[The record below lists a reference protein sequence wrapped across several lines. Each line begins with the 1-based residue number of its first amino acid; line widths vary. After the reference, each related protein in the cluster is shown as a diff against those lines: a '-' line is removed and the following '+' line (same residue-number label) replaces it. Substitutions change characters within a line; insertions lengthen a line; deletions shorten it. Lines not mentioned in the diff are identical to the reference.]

1 MPLMPAPRG
10 LIQQLDHHLH
20 RSELLPPRAK
30 LLLAVSGGAD
40 SVALLR
46 LLHAINHSNHWKWTL
61 LVAHIHHGIRGKSS
75 TADARFVKS
84 LAKSLSL
91 PYIEKKLRLGKSAS
105 EATARTARLAAL
117 EKIATQKKCDA
128 IVLAHHAD
136 DQAETVLLRLIRG
149 AGLEGLA
156 GMAPI
161 TPMLKIPL
169 IRPLLHL
176 RRTALRDYLVAIQQ
190 PWREDETNATDA
202 YLRNR
207 LRLQLMPTIEA
218 LSPTAVDAIARTAQ
232 LAGEAQA
239 LIESL
244 AYDLLNEALIT
255 MTPKQLTLHRD
266 PLQQAPPILCAELL
280 RQTLLHMGGSTE
292 STDFERT
299 REAVRIIQ
307 ATAGG
312 KSIQLGRGLLLRA
325 GAGVVTVEKSR

>member
-1 MPLMPAPRG
+1 MPPPRG
-10 LIQQLDHHLH
+10 LIQQLDHSLH

-46 LLHAINHSNHWKWTL
+46 LLHAINQSKHWRWTL
-61 LVAHIHHGIRGKSS
+61 LVAHIDHGIRGKSS

-84 LAKSLSL
+84 LAKALSL
-91 PYIEKKLRLGKSAS
+91 PYSEKKLHLGPSAS
-105 EATARTARLAAL
+105 EATARNARFAAL
-117 EKIATQKKCDA
+117 NKMATQKKCDA
-128 IVLAHHAD
+128 ILLAHHAD

-149 AGLEGLA
+149 SGLDGLA
-156 GMAPI
+156 GMASMV
-161 TPMLKIPL
+161 PMLEVPIV
-169 IRPLLHL
+169 RPLLHF
-176 RRTALRDYLVAIQQ
+176 RRAALCEYLTGIQQ

-207 LRLQLMPTIEA
+207 VRAQLMPTLES
-218 LSPTAVDAIARTAQ
+218 LSPNAVEAISRAAQ

-244 AYDLLNEALIT
+244 AYELMNEAVIT
-255 MTPKQLTLHRD
+255 VEIGKLTLHRQL
-266 PLQQAPPILCAELL
+266 LQEAPPIVCSECV
-280 RQTLLHMGGSTE
+280 RQIVLHMGGSTE

-325 GAGVVTVEKSR
+325 GAGIVTVEKSR